1 MMYIFL
7 QEGMEGL
14 MSFLPFIGI
23 LAVMYFFFMRP
34 QLKRQKQEKTFQET
48 LKTGTRVV
56 TTSGIHGKIAMVNTD
71 GSIVLETGAGKIT
84 FERVAISREYTVAR
98 FPEAEEKVK

>member
-1 MMYIFL
+1 
-7 QEGMEGL
+7 
-14 MSFLPFIGI
+14 
-23 LAVMYFFFMRP
+23 
-34 QLKRQKQEKTFQET
+34 
-48 LKTGTRVV
+48 
-56 TTSGIHGKIAMVNTD
+56 MVNTG